1 MEPILEFLILFQIL
15 QCANEGVKFLDE
27 RKDFWQMQKPVYARK
42 AELMPETS
50 GQKKFSAHSAI
61 TKSVLA
67 TMSAKSAI
75 NNQTETK
82 FHHVSC
88 NLDEI

>member
-1 MEPILEFLILFQIL
+1 MELILEFLILFQIL

-42 AELMPETS
+42 AELISETS
-50 GQKKFSAHSAI
+50 GVSGQRKFSAEKNAI

-67 TMSAKSAI
+67 TMTAKSAI
-75 NNQTETK
+75 NNQTEK
-82 FHHVSC
+82 VQ
-88 NLDEI
+88 